1 MTLQPRDRRAL
12 LILGGAAVFSLV
24 FYFWPMGD
32 AGVEIVSASPSSI
45 PQAEQRL
52 ARLRQSVA
60 GVPARQ
66 NVLDQVAAQVREREK
81 ALLPGETAAQAQ
93 ATLLKTVQRLARAQ
107 APPIDLGQVDMGPI
121 RRLGKDYGETLVS
134 VSMNCRIEQ
143 LVNLL
148 ADISAQ
154 PELIATHDLRVSVAD
169 STQKTIN
176 VRLTVS
182 GVIARTLVPERKGG
196 VLF

>member
-1 MTLQPRDRRAL
+1 MSLQPRDRRAL
-12 LILGGAAVFSLV
+12 IILAGAAVFSLA
-24 FYFWPMGD
+24 FYFWPVGD
-32 AGVEIVSASPSSI
+32 AGVEVVSAAPSSI

-52 ARLRQSVA
+52 ARLRQAVA

-66 NVLDQVAAQVREREK
+66 QVFDQVAAQVRERDK
-81 ALLPGETAAQAQ
+81 SLLPGDTAAQAQ
-93 ATLLKTVQRLARAQ
+93 ASLLKIVQRLVRAQ
-107 APPIDLGQVDMGPI
+107 APPIDLGQVDMGPV

-154 PELIATHDLRVSVAD
+154 PELIATHDLRINVAD
-169 STQKTIN
+169 STQKTIG

-182 GVIARTLVPERKGG
+182 GVIPRALVPERKTG